1 MSNSTENS
9 SCSRT
14 DHVTANY
21 VLKYI
26 WCQVHVRDGSM
37 PASTPELISRIE
49 ESRALNDVERLKAL
63 FPTALTPLFEAIDL
77 VTIHRGLRHV
87 AI

>member
-1 MSNSTENS
+1 
-9 SCSRT
+9 
-14 DHVTANY
+14 
-21 VLKYI
+21 
-26 WCQVHVRDGSM
+26 M